1 MRFCVLVAAI
11 LAVGAPAFG
20 LSAASL
26 RTLALVAACPLVMIL
41 IMRVMHA
48 GSSNDAG
55 QLKNDQ
61 DEQVRRR

>member
-55 QLKNDQ
+55 
-61 DEQVRRR
+61 

>member
-1 MRFCVLVAAI
+1 MRSHHLGLC
-11 LAVGAPAFG
+11 GSAFLSLRSSPWVRPPSV

-26 RTLALVAACPLVMIL
+26 RTLALVTTCPLVMIL

-55 QLKNDQ
+55 
-61 DEQVRRR
+61 